1 MNAGG
6 GPQVSGG
13 GDSGIGSEF
22 EQRTRALLLASADAL
37 TGTVR
42 SRLTQARHTAL
53 GVRATRRHYR
63 LQRWVP
69 AGALAAAA
77 LALLVVLAPHRM
89 QPPSATSAVV
99 ANGAL
104 EDIDL
109 LASDVPLSADKDVN
123 YEFYEW
129 AVDEASMASN
139 SGPRPV
145 VGTAAGGM

>member
-6 GPQVSGG
+6 GPHLSGG
-13 GDSGIGSEF
+13 GDSGSEF

-53 GVRATRRHYR
+53 GMRATQRHYR

-69 AGALAAAA
+69 VGALAAAA
-77 LALLVVLAPHRM
+77 LALLVVLTPHRL
-89 QPPSATSAVV
+89 QPPSVAASVV
-99 ANGAL
+99 ANGTL
-104 EDIDL
+104 DDIDL

-129 AVDEASMASN
+129 AVDEASVASN
-139 SGPRPV
+139 NGLRPV
-145 VGTAAGGM
+145 AGPASGGM